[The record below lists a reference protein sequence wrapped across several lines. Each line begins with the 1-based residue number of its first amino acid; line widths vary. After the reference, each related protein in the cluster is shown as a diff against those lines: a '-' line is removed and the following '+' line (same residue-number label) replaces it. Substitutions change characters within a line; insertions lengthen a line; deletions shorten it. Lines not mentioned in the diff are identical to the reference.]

1 MVPEEAHV
9 LQLSFCAAPSL
20 KVWEYVSW
28 DGKGERQQCCSS
40 SVQVHLLGRL
50 CSFTAFLKCHF
61 VTVKCSLKILKYFQ
75 LSSTSQIELHISL
88 VSKSDEFVFINSG
101 PSGADMLQ
109 SVNQTC
115 IKLQGS
121 AQPPDP
127 GFGGLGVEGGRRG
140 WWAWIALFL
149 KINSALNVALL

>member
-1 MVPEEAHV
+1 MVPEEAQV
-9 LQLSFCAAPSL
+9 LQLPFCAAPSL

-28 DGKGERQQCCSS
+28 DEKGERQQCCSS

-61 VTVKCSLKILKYFQ
+61 ATVKCSLKILKYFQ

-88 VSKSDEFVFINSG
+88 MSRSDEFVFINSG

-121 AQPPDP
+121 EQPPDL
-127 GFGGLGVEGGRRG
+127 GFEGLGLEGGGRG
-140 WWAWIALFL
+140 WWTIDFTLF
-149 KINSALNVALL
+149 KN